1 MKKLL
6 IFFALLVSFLAGC
19 SSGGNCAPND
29 NDNSAN
35 PVQIGTLPNG
45 SAVYLSNNNLPVTES
60 TPTTATIYL
69 VGGSANESYTVNFV
83 SSKLQAKRLASAN
96 QYAVESNG
104 ISVTPNPC
112 VIGTAGSGYPS
123 SCQVS
128 IAVSS
133 STYPGTYNVTP
144 TASSSNGN
152 PTELSP
158 ITVLVSGS
166 ILPSTKAITSFSL
179 NNTAGVITGNNIA
192 VTMPSD
198 TNPSALVATY
208 ITTGVAVSVGS
219 VTQTNGV
226 TANNFTSPVKYTVHA
241 ADGSTQDYTVTV
253 SVASSSAKA
262 ITTFSLNGTAGTITN
277 TTISVIMPYGTD
289 LSSLVATFTT
299 TGQNVMIGSTPQVS
313 GVTANNFTG
322 NLIYTV
328 HAADGSTQDYTV
340 HVTTALND
348 AKELIQFSLDG
359 TMGAI
364 NQVDKT
370 ITVTM
375 PYGTNKTA
383 LTASFITTGESVTVD
398 TALQTSGVTP
408 NDFTNPVTYTVHAAD
423 GSTQNYTV
431 TVTVALND
439 AKELIQFSLD
449 GTMGAINQVD
459 KTITVAMPH
468 GTSKIA
474 LTASFITTGE
484 SVTVDTALQTSGVTP
499 NDFTDPVTYTVHAAD
514 GSTQNYL
521 VTVTVQ
527 PIITQATG
535 ITFSGESAF
544 LTSNESSTIT
554 QCSVNDSGVLS
565 NCVNLNLGSLLPNGA
580 LSISIAESSV
590 TSYATIIGNGATDGA
605 NPIVVSCPIVNG
617 TLNVLSCT
625 STNISP
631 PPAGLN
637 ASLRTMQ
644 TTNLTTPVLS
654 SDLITSYSIK
664 VKDGEIMT
672 GVINQTA
679 KSIRVTV
686 PYGVSLT
693 NLVASFTVNGAKTTV
708 TVNNVTQ
715 LSGVT
720 ANDFSSDLLYAVTPS
735 GGSTVYYSVSVQNS
749 TFAAS
754 ALNTKNWTE
763 TILFS
768 YMPWFV
774 TEQPFN
780 PSAAYGYY
788 KESAPF
794 NMMGLSSIAYT
805 PLNATAQAPMYTL
818 TNIESSLTYSCD
830 MANITNIDI
839 TKCVSTNYINHP
851 SSIAFVMPGSNNTIY
866 YVASYSDNKLI
877 PCAYS
882 GSGPIS
888 CGTND
893 LTGNLPEISSNV
905 GLNYPRGMSSKLNR
919 TTLVELLTVVNEG
932 DNSYVSCKIGVTAS
946 PPTYSCTKYY
956 FKDLL

>member
-359 TMGAI
+359 SMGAI

-370 ITVTM
+370 ITVAM

-408 NDFTNPVTYTVHAAD
+408 NDFTNPVTYAVHAAD

-449 GTMGAINQVD
+449 GSMGAINQVD
-459 KTITVAMPH
+459 KTITVAMPY
-468 GTSKIA
+468 GTNKTA

-499 NDFTDPVTYTVHAAD
+499 NDFTDPVTYMIHAAD

-590 TSYATIIGNGATDGA
+590 TSYATIIGNGATDGS

-631 PPAGLN
+631 PTNQSARL
-637 ASLRTMQ
+637 A
-644 TTNLTTPVLS
+644 TNLTTPALS

-664 VKDGEIMT
+664 VKDGVIMT
-672 GVINQTA
+672 GVINQTTRN
-679 KSIRVTV
+679 IRVTV
-686 PYGVSLT
+686 PYGVSLA
-693 NLVASFTVNGAKTTV
+693 NLVASFTVNSAKTTV
-708 TVNNVTQ
+708 KVNNVTQ
-715 LSGVT
+715 LSGIT
-720 ANDFSSDLLYAVTPS
+720 ANDFSSGLLYAVTPS

-754 ALNTKNWTE
+754 ALNTKNWNE

-768 YMPWFV
+768 FMPWFV

-805 PLNATAQAPMYTL
+805 PLGTGGAAPLYTL
-818 TNIESSLTYSCD
+818 TNIDSSLTYSCD
-830 MANITNIDI
+830 MRNITNIDI
-839 TKCVSTNYINHP
+839 TKCVNTNYINNP
-851 SSIAFVMPGSNNTIY
+851 SSVAFMGSMMYSTIF
-866 YVASYSDNKLI
+866 YVASYSDNKVI
-877 PCAYS
+877 PCAS
-882 GSGPIS
+882 DGTSTTR
-888 CGTND
+888 CGT
-893 LTGNLPEISSNV
+893 TYTSLPEISNV
-905 GLNYPRGMSSKLNR
+905 GLNYPRGMSYKAS
-919 TTLVELLTVVNEG
+919 TGLLTIVNDG
-932 DNSYVSCKIGVTAS
+932 DNSYVSCQLSTT
-946 PPTYSCTKYY
+946 PPTCTKHN
-956 FKDLL
+956 FKDL

>member
-19 SSGGNCAPND
+19 SSGGNCAPNK
-29 NDNSAN
+29 NSAN

-45 SAVYLSNNNLPVTES
+45 SAVYLSNNNLPVTET

-69 VGGSANESYTVNFV
+69 VGGLANESYTVNFV

-179 NNTAGVITGNNIA
+179 NGTAGTIIGNNIA
-192 VTMPSD
+192 VTVPYGTDVTS
-198 TNPSALVATY
+198 LVATY
-208 ITTGVAVSVGS
+208 ITTGASVSIGS
-219 VTQTNGV
+219 VTQVNGV
-226 TANNFTSPVKYTVHA
+226 TVNNFTNPVEYTVHA
-241 ADGSTQDYTVTV
+241 ANGSTKVYTVTV
-253 SVASSSAKA
+253 TVAASSAKA
-262 ITTFSLNGTAGTITN
+262 ITAFALNGTDGIISGNA
-277 TTISVIMPYGTD
+277 ISVTMPYGTAVE
-289 LSSLVATFTT
+289 SLIATFIS

-313 GVTANNFTG
+313 GVTKNN
-322 NLIYTV
+322 
-328 HAADGSTQDYTV
+328 
-340 HVTTALND
+340 
-348 AKELIQFSLDG
+348 
-359 TMGAI
+359 
-364 NQVDKT
+364 
-370 ITVTM
+370 
-375 PYGTNKTA
+375 
-383 LTASFITTGESVTVD
+383 
-398 TALQTSGVTP
+398 
-408 NDFTNPVTYTVHAAD
+408 FTNPVTYTVHAAD

-449 GTMGAINQVD
+449 GTMGAINQVN

-468 GTSKIA
+468 GTSKTA

-484 SVTVDTALQTSGVTP
+484 SVTVDTVLQTSGVTP
-499 NDFTDPVTYTVHAAD
+499 NNFTSPVTYTVHAANGGTRD
-514 GSTQNYL
+514 YV
-521 VTVTVQ
+521 VTVTIQ

-535 ITFSGESAF
+535 MTFSGESAF

-580 LSISIAESSV
+580 LSISIAESNV
-590 TSYATIIGNGATDGA
+590 TSYATIIGNGATNSA
-605 NPIVVSCPIVNG
+605 NPIVVSCPIASG
-617 TLNVLSCT
+617 TLNIQACT

-631 PPAGLN
+631 PTNQSARLV
-637 ASLRTMQ
+637 
-644 TTNLTTPVLS
+644 TNLTTPTLS

-664 VKDGEIMT
+664 VKDGVIMS
-672 GVINQTA
+672 GVINQTTRN
-679 KSIRVTV
+679 IRVTV

-708 TVNNVTQ
+708 KVNNVTQ
-715 LSGVT
+715 VSGVT
-720 ANDFSSDLLYAVTPS
+720 ANDFSSGLLYAVTPS
-735 GGSTVYYSVSVQNS
+735 GGSTVYYSVYVQNS

-754 ALNTKNWTE
+754 ALNTKNWNE

-768 YMPWFV
+768 FMPWFV

-805 PLNATAQAPMYTL
+805 PLNAIAQAPMYTL

-839 TKCVSTNYINHP
+839 TKCASTNFVNHP
-851 SSIAFVMPGSNNTIY
+851 SSVAFISPGAFSGIY
-866 YVASYSDNKLI
+866 YIASYSDNKLI
-877 PCAYS
+877 PCAFS
-882 GSGPIS
+882 GSEVR
-888 CGTND
+888 CGTEF
-893 LTGNLPEISSNV
+893 TSLPEISDV
-905 GLNYPRGMSSKLNR
+905 GLNYPRSLSYNSSKY
-919 TTLVELLTVVNEG
+919 LLSVVNDG
-932 DNSYVSCKIGVTAS
+932 DNSYVSCKVNTDPVT
-946 PPTYSCTKYY
+946 CTKQY
-956 FKDLL
+956 FKDL

>member
-359 TMGAI
+359 SMGAI

-370 ITVTM
+370 ITVAM

-408 NDFTNPVTYTVHAAD
+408 NDFTNPVTYAVHAAD

-474 LTASFITTGE
+474 LTASFIRTGE

-499 NDFTDPVTYTVHAAD
+499 NDFTDPVTYMIHAAD

-590 TSYATIIGNGATDGA
+590 TSYATIIGNGATDGS

-631 PPAGLN
+631 PTNQSARL
-637 ASLRTMQ
+637 A
-644 TTNLTTPVLS
+644 TNLTTPALS

-664 VKDGEIMT
+664 VKDGVIMT
-672 GVINQTA
+672 GVINQTTRN
-679 KSIRVTV
+679 IRVTV
-686 PYGVSLT
+686 PYGVSLA
-693 NLVASFTVNGAKTTV
+693 NLVASFTVNSAKTTV
-708 TVNNVTQ
+708 KVNNVTQ
-715 LSGVT
+715 LSGIT
-720 ANDFSSDLLYAVTPS
+720 ANDFSSGLLYAVTPS

-754 ALNTKNWTE
+754 ALNTKNWNE

-768 YMPWFV
+768 FMPWFV

-805 PLNATAQAPMYTL
+805 PLGTGGAAPLYTL
-818 TNIESSLTYSCD
+818 TNIDSSLTYSCD
-830 MANITNIDI
+830 MRNITNIDI
-839 TKCVSTNYINHP
+839 TKCVNTNYINNP
-851 SSIAFVMPGSNNTIY
+851 SSVAFMGSMMYSTIF
-866 YVASYSDNKLI
+866 YVASYSDNKVI
-877 PCAYS
+877 PCAS
-882 GSGPIS
+882 DGTSTTR
-888 CGTND
+888 CGT
-893 LTGNLPEISSNV
+893 TYTSLPEISNV
-905 GLNYPRGMSSKLNR
+905 GLNYPRGMSYKAS
-919 TTLVELLTVVNEG
+919 TGLLTIVNDG
-932 DNSYVSCKIGVTAS
+932 DNSYVSCQLSTT
-946 PPTYSCTKYY
+946 PPTCTKHN
-956 FKDLL
+956 FKDL